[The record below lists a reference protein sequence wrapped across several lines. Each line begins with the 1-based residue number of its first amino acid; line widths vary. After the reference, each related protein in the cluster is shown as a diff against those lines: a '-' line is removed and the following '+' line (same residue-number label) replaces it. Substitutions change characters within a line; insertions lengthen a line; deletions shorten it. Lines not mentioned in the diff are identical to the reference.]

1 MLKIAHCRDCSLAD
15 FVQGAVNVATAK
27 VKVETQNRREIKRP
41 NTSKALSDSSLEYLI
56 CSSQSLQTGLEVCH
70 SFVTSHGKE
79 IAAKK
84 NKVDR
89 NQNNTFSSGCQRC
102 CCVYYTA
109 QHCFH
114 CFIFLYGLYLSVRAL
129 PVLNTRHCF
138 HCCIFL

>member
-89 NQNNTFSSGCQRC
+89 NQNNTYNIYHFGRE
-102 CCVYYTA
+102 VTLIATA
-109 QHCFH
+109 P
-114 CFIFLYGLYLSVRAL
+114 LYGVPSLQLSPYRF
-129 PVLNTRHCF
+129 TRPDY
-138 HCCIFL
+138 ITINK